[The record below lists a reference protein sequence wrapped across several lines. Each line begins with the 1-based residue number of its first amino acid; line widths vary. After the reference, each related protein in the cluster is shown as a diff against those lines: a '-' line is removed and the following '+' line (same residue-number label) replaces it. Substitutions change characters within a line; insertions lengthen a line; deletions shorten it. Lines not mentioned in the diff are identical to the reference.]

1 MREPVTAILSKVLH
15 TFPPTV
21 GLFRV
26 FQCNKL
32 YFETLQYRATGC
44 VVMLVLEVPVV
55 AKARLGELLPRVY
68 VQRGRVVCQCTA
80 QFARVGQAC
89 GCNVSCAHGSNK
101 AFEI

>member
-55 AKARLGELLPRVY
+55 AKARLGELLPVFMSSGG
-68 VQRGRVVCQCTA
+68 VWCASALHSLHVWAKLVVVT
-80 QFARVGQAC
+80 
-89 GCNVSCAHGSNK
+89 
-101 AFEI
+101 